1 MDKYIVI
8 KNAISLEVCSLI
20 KTSIKQT
27 RDTAHYAFE
36 TPLTDKIRF
45 ADTQVPVSFS
55 VDIHPTTE
63 ALLINMQYLVEAVTG
78 KQLYPTYSY
87 ARIYCKGSKLDKH
100 IDRESCEYSVTVCID
115 NDPYPWPIYMESNPV
130 VLNAG
135 DIIIYKGLEADHW
148 REELDVETEIVQ
160 CFLHYVDAN
169 GNHADHKF
177 DKRPM
182 IGYFREPHKQHE
194 VL

>member
-1 MDKYIVI
+1 MDKYII
-8 KNAISLEVCSLI
+8 IRNAITPEVCELI

-27 RDTAHYAFE
+27 RDIAYCAFN

-63 ALLINMQYLVEAVTG
+63 ALLVNIQSLVESFTE

-115 NDPYPWPIYMESNPV
+115 NDPLPWPIFMESNPV
-130 VLNAG
+130 ILNSG

-148 REELDVETEIVQ
+148 REELNLETEIVQ

-169 GNHADHKF
+169 GKYADHKF

-182 IGYFREPHKQHE
+182 IGYFREPHKQDK